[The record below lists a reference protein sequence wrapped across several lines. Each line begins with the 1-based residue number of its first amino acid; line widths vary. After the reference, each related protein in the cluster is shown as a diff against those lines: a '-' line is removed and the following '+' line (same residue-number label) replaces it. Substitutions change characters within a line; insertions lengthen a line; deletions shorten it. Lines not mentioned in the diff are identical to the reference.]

1 MVLHPG
7 IIPKMAF
14 RYLVWPCI

>member
-1 MVLHPG
+1 MVLHLG

>member
-7 IIPKMAF
+7 IGN
-14 RYLVWPCI
+14 LGED